1 MMKKC
6 KKCGSEHDGIYG
18 SGEFCSVSCARSY
31 AASINKN
38 KTKISYCIKCNRKI
52 DISINCS
59 HQFSKCEQ
67 CKIEE
72 HKCSYGCG
80 NDAKY
85 KLSTGYCCEST
96 FHKCPKIREKNSN
109 GVKLSYFNGRRVW
122 NFTSNQRER
131 AKQTQIKK
139 IKESG
144 ISGSAKTLINIFK
157 VEYKCDKCGISEW
170 NDKKLV
176 LEMDHID
183 GNNKNNKVENLRL
196 LCPNCHSQTKNFRGR
211 NIQKG
216 ITKISDEELISAVN
230 SSTSIRQALLKVN
243 LAAKGGNYNRV
254 NKLILKNKAKL
265 IE

>member
-1 MMKKC
+1 L
-6 KKCGSEHDGIYG
+6 YG
-18 SGEFCSVSCARSY
+18 SGEFCSASCARSY
-31 AASINKN
+31 SSLINKN
-38 KTKISYCIKCNRKI
+38 KTKLSSCIKCNKEI
-52 DISINCS
+52 EIPINSS
-59 HQFSKCEQ
+59 HKFSKCDQ
-67 CKIEE
+67 CKIED
-72 HKCSYGCG
+72 HYCSYGCG
-80 NDAKY
+80 NKAKY

-109 GVKLSYFNGRRVW
+109 GVKLSYVNGRRSW
-122 NFTSNQRER
+122 NFTQDHRKKSRE
-131 AKQTQIKK
+131 TQKKNIKK
-139 IKESG
+139 SG
-144 ISGSAKTLINIFK
+144 IAGSPKTLVNIFN
-157 VEYKCDKCGISEW
+157 VEYKCVLCGINSW
-170 NDKKLV
+170 NNNKIV

-183 GNNKNNKVENLRL
+183 GNNKNNRIENLRL